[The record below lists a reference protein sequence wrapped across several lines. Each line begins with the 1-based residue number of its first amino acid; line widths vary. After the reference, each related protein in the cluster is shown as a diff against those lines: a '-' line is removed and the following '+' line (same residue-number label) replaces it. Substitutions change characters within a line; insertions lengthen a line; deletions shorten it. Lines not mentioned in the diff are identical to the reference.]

1 MSNKDKL
8 ISIIVPIYK
17 VEKYLKKCIESILKQ
32 TYKNIEIILVDDGS
46 PDNCGKICDDY
57 KQMDKRIKVIHKNN
71 GGLSEARNYGIRE
84 ARGDYLLFVDSDDFI
99 AENICEILI
108 NNINKYSADMA
119 ICNFYYVF
127 ENKKAIK
134 NEMSSKKDVQ
144 VLEKENIIR
153 EYFLNYSVDLNV
165 AWNKLYK
172 KDIFKGKNAI
182 LFPVGKLHEDTYI
195 MYKIYYN
202 LNRLVR
208 INKPLYYYRQRNDSI
223 ISSFSIKN
231 VEDIMGYIK
240 DYYIFSKNVNKDLKQ
255 MIEAVALKEY
265 VGTVNR
271 IQESNLCDE
280 CMFILKNMRV
290 IILENTNNIRKNP
303 YIKFKHLKYYYL
315 LKYKCLL
322 KYKKI
327 KNMFKG

>member
-1 MSNKDKL
+1 MNNKDKL

-46 PDNCGKICDDY
+46 PDNCGEICDDY

-134 NEMSSKKDVQ
+134 NEMSSKKDAQ

-208 INKPLYYYRQRNDSI
+208 INEPLYYYRQRNDSI

-231 VEDIMGYIK
+231 VEDIIGYIK
-240 DYYIFSKNVNKDLKQ
+240 DYYIFSKNVDEDLKQ
-255 MIEAVALKEY
+255 MIQ
-265 VGTVNR
+265 
-271 IQESNLCDE
+271 IE
-280 CMFILKNMRV
+280 CIKQYIGCIRRSMKANIFNDVKYLIYDMRN
-290 IILENTNNIRKNP
+290 IIINNTEKIFNNK
-303 YIKFKHLKYYYL
+303 YASFKIKKYYL
-315 LKYKCLL
+315 LIKL
-322 KYKKI
+322 KIEIYYLKR
-327 KNMFKG
+327 

>member
-46 PDNCGKICDDY
+46 PDNCGKICDYY

-240 DYYIFSKNVNKDLKQ
+240 DYYIFSKNVDEDLKQ
-255 MIEAVALKEY
+255 MIQ
-265 VGTVNR
+265 
-271 IQESNLCDE
+271 IE
-280 CMFILKNMRV
+280 CIKQYIGCIRRSMKANIFNDVKYLIYDMRN
-290 IILENTNNIRKNP
+290 IIINNTKKIFNNK
-303 YIKFKHLKYYYL
+303 YASFKIKKYYL
-315 LKYKCLL
+315 LIKL
-322 KYKKI
+322 KIEIYYLKR
-327 KNMFKG
+327 

>member
-84 ARGDYLLFVDSDDFI
+84 SRGDYLLFVDSDDFI

-240 DYYIFSKNVNKDLKQ
+240 DYYIFSKNVDEDLRQ
-255 MIEAVALKEY
+255 MIQ
-265 VGTVNR
+265 
-271 IQESNLCDE
+271 IE
-280 CMFILKNMRV
+280 CIKQYIGCIRRSMKANIFNDVKYLIYDMRN
-290 IILENTNNIRKNP
+290 IIINNTKKIFNNK
-303 YIKFKHLKYYYL
+303 YASFKIKKYYL
-315 LKYKCLL
+315 LIKL
-322 KYKKI
+322 KIEIYYLKR
-327 KNMFKG
+327 

>member
-46 PDNCGKICDDY
+46 PDNCGKICDYY

-240 DYYIFSKNVNKDLKQ
+240 DYYIFSKNVDEDLRQ
-255 MIEAVALKEY
+255 MIQIECIKQYIGCIRRSMKANIFNDVKYLIYDMRNIIINNTKKIFNNKYASFKIKKHYLLIKLKIE
-265 VGTVNR
+265 
-271 IQESNLCDE
+271 I
-280 CMFILKNMRV
+280 
-290 IILENTNNIRKNP
+290 
-303 YIKFKHLKYYYL
+303 YYL
-315 LKYKCLL
+315 KR
-322 KYKKI
+322 
-327 KNMFKG
+327 

>member
-46 PDNCGKICDDY
+46 PDNCGKICDYY

-195 MYKIYYN
+195 MYKIYYK

-240 DYYIFSKNVNKDLKQ
+240 DYYIFSKNVDEDLRQ
-255 MIEAVALKEY
+255 MIQIECIKQYIGCIRRSMKANIFNDVKYLIYDMRNIIINNTKKIFNNKYASFKIKKHYLLIKLKIE
-265 VGTVNR
+265 
-271 IQESNLCDE
+271 I
-280 CMFILKNMRV
+280 
-290 IILENTNNIRKNP
+290 
-303 YIKFKHLKYYYL
+303 YYL
-315 LKYKCLL
+315 KR
-322 KYKKI
+322 
-327 KNMFKG
+327 

>member
-46 PDNCGKICDDY
+46 PDNCGKICDYY

-202 LNRLVR
+202 LNKLVR

-240 DYYIFSKNVNKDLKQ
+240 DYYIFSKNVDEDLRQ
-255 MIEAVALKEY
+255 MIQIECIKQYIGCIRRSMKANIFNDVKYLIYDMRNIIINNTKKIFNNKYASFKIKKHYLLIKLKIE
-265 VGTVNR
+265 
-271 IQESNLCDE
+271 I
-280 CMFILKNMRV
+280 
-290 IILENTNNIRKNP
+290 
-303 YIKFKHLKYYYL
+303 YYL
-315 LKYKCLL
+315 KR
-322 KYKKI
+322 
-327 KNMFKG
+327 

>member
-84 ARGDYLLFVDSDDFI
+84 AKGDYLLFVDSDDFI

-240 DYYIFSKNVNKDLKQ
+240 DYYIFSKNVDEDLRQ
-255 MIEAVALKEY
+255 MIQIECIKQYIGCIRRSMKANIFNDVKYLIYDMRNIIINNTKKIFNNKYASFKIKKHYLLIKLKIE
-265 VGTVNR
+265 
-271 IQESNLCDE
+271 I
-280 CMFILKNMRV
+280 
-290 IILENTNNIRKNP
+290 
-303 YIKFKHLKYYYL
+303 YYL
-315 LKYKCLL
+315 KR
-322 KYKKI
+322 
-327 KNMFKG
+327 

>member
-46 PDNCGKICDDY
+46 LDNCGKICDYY

-240 DYYIFSKNVNKDLKQ
+240 DYYIFSKNVDEDLRQ
-255 MIEAVALKEY
+255 MIQIECIKQYIGCIRRSMKANIFNDVKYLIYDMRNIIINNTKKIFNNKYASFKIKKHYLLIKLKIE
-265 VGTVNR
+265 
-271 IQESNLCDE
+271 I
-280 CMFILKNMRV
+280 
-290 IILENTNNIRKNP
+290 
-303 YIKFKHLKYYYL
+303 YYL
-315 LKYKCLL
+315 KR
-322 KYKKI
+322 
-327 KNMFKG
+327 

>member
-108 NNINKYSADMA
+108 NNINKYSADMV

-172 KDIFKGKNAI
+172 KDIFKGMNAI

-231 VEDIMGYIK
+231 VKDIIGYIK
-240 DYYIFSKNVNKDLKQ
+240 DYYIFSKNVDEDLKQ
-255 MIEAVALKEY
+255 MIQ
-265 VGTVNR
+265 
-271 IQESNLCDE
+271 IE
-280 CMFILKNMRV
+280 CIKQYIGCIRRSMKANIFNDVKYLIYDMRN
-290 IILENTNNIRKNP
+290 IIINNTKKIFNNK
-303 YIKFKHLKYYYL
+303 YASFKIKKYYL
-315 LKYKCLL
+315 LIKL
-322 KYKKI
+322 KIEIYYLKR
-327 KNMFKG
+327 